1 MQPKDFFNSSKN
13 KIVAS
18 IRSAQQAIAR
28 FRFNHVQKSLD
39 RRTFAQ
45 VNKHRFPSLQQL
57 KHLHK
62 VLSAREKKI
71 IQISLSVTALGLA
84 LWGYGYF
91 MQTELIAK
99 TGGEYTEGL
108 VGSPLYINPLLSQTN
123 DVDQD
128 LVRLVFNG
136 LVRYNDNYEIIPD
149 LAESWTIS
157 EDRKQYTF
165 VIRNGVKWHDGEPFT
180 VNDVLFTFQAIK
192 DKNFKSPLNLTFE
205 GVTAEITGERQITFT
220 LTEPYAGF
228 LNLLTFGIL
237 PQHLWF
243 DIPAVNS
250 QLATYNQKPIGTGPF
265 KFKSLLKEK
274 NGSIV
279 SYTFERYDGYHLQPA
294 YISALH
300 FKFYPDAQSAVDAL
314 KNKHVQGLGFISKK
328 NIGDISNKTY
338 NLHEFYLSQFTAVFF
353 NEVKNEVLKDAK
365 VREALQLATNKE
377 QILSDVLQGQ
387 GNIIHSPVL
396 PGFLGFDESI
406 VTEFNPARA
415 AELLIADGWG
425 LKELELNQDGT
436 LKVITDEETATEE
449 TSEQPESAE
458 SLNPVVPEEK
468 ITQEILVKKE
478 TPLVLTL
485 TTIDQPDSVKLV
497 TLLKEQ
503 WEAIGVKVLIN
514 LIDRRTFGSQT
525 IPTRDYEVLVY
536 GGIIGYDGDL
546 FPYWHSSQREYPGV
560 NLANYVNRNVD
571 ARIEEVRKESNPETQ
586 ATKLQEIQKLITEQR
601 PAIFLYSPTY
611 TYPVS
616 KSVKGITTTRINLP
630 SDRFWD
636 ITDWYIKTKRLFR

>member
-13 KIVAS
+13 KFLAS
-18 IRSAQQAIAR
+18 LRSLQQAIAR
-28 FRFNHVQKSLD
+28 FRFNHTQKSLD

-45 VNKHRFPSLQQL
+45 ANKYRIPSLQQL

-71 IQISLSVTALGLA
+71 VKVSLSITVLA
-84 LWGYGYF
+84 LAIWGYGYF
-91 MQTELIAK
+91 MQTETIAK

-128 LVRLVFNG
+128 LTRLVFNG
-136 LVRYNDNYEIIPD
+136 LVRYNDDYEIIPD
-149 LAESWTIS
+149 LTESWSIS
-157 EDRKQYTF
+157 EDKKQYTF
-165 VIRNGVKWHDGEPFT
+165 IIRNDVRWHDGEPFT
-180 VNDVLFTFQAIK
+180 INDVLFTFQAIK

-265 KFKSLLKEK
+265 KFKSLLKER

-279 SYTFERYDGYHLQPA
+279 SYTFEAYGQYHLQPA
-294 YISALH
+294 YISTLH
-300 FKFYPDAQSAVDAL
+300 FKFYPDTQSALDSL
-314 KNKHVQGLGFISKK
+314 KNKQVQGLGFISKK
-328 NIGDISNKTY
+328 NIGDISSKTY

-353 NEVKNEVLKDAK
+353 NEVKNDLLKDVK

-377 QILSDVLQGQ
+377 QVLSDVLQGQ

-396 PGFLGFDESI
+396 PGFLGFDEVI
-406 VTEFNPARA
+406 ATEFNPARA

-425 LKELELNQDGT
+425 LQELELNQDGT
-436 LKVITDEETATEE
+436 LKVAQEETPSPNDSETQEE
-449 TSEQPESAE
+449 VLQ
-458 SLNPVVPEEK
+458 EEK
-468 ITQEILVKKE
+468 ITQEILVKKNI
-478 TPLVLTL
+478 PLVITL
-485 TTIDQPDSVKLV
+485 TTVDQPDSIKLV

-503 WEAIGVKVLIN
+503 WEAIGVKVLIH
-514 LIDRRTFGSQT
+514 LIDRRTFAGQT
-525 IPTRDYEVLVY
+525 IPQRNYEILVY

-560 NLANYVNRNVD
+560 NLANYVNRIVD
-571 ARIEEVRKESNPETQ
+571 TRIEEVRRESDPEIQ
-586 ATKLQEIQKLITEQR
+586 ATKLKEIQKLITEQR